1 MPVDPFKEKLPYP
14 TGYSGG
20 YGNVKKKKG
29 GWWGED
35 LFPFEKTNPPIALPP
50 LIKQQQAQKKRAGE
64 YSSEFPDRGD
74 PSAGGYYQT
83 GYGAQGSSTGYGT
96 GESLGEHSQSFT
108 EAMLQRQRLGLGAGS
123 QQFKRGLSGAR
134 LDTGGLGYDPAMAA
148 AAQQARSRMLSQG
161 QAKQRLLQSIE
172 EQLARED
179 QIGAD
184 RLRAGLTSGQ
194 YAMDVQT
201 AARERANQAA
211 RQARY
216 TAQHRADMA
225 LIGSAFGALGAGGA
239 TYAAAVSEGDES
251 DRNLKQNIRRV
262 PDERTDSALRWYSD
276 EHDDGFDAQLVR
288 ALQESE

>member
-1 MPVDPFKEKLPYP
+1 
-14 TGYSGG
+14 
-20 YGNVKKKKG
+20 
-29 GWWGED
+29 
-35 LFPFEKTNPPIALPP
+35 
-50 LIKQQQAQKKRAGE
+50 
-64 YSSEFPDRGD
+64 
-74 PSAGGYYQT
+74 
-83 GYGAQGSSTGYGT
+83 
-96 GESLGEHSQSFT
+96 
-108 EAMLQRQRLGLGAGS
+108 
-123 QQFKRGLSGAR
+123 
-134 LDTGGLGYDPAMAA
+134 MAA